1 MNIMKS
7 LPNFLTISRIF
18 LSVFLLFFL
27 LHSDLLLP
35 DWVDKSWVNYFA
47 CLIFCIASITDF
59 FDGYIARN
67 FKLESTF
74 GAVFDPL
81 ADKMLILSAFIGL
94 LLVGKAN
101 AWAVF
106 IILSREF
113 FITGLRVV
121 VASAKSNRHNKHSD
135 FAKTHTKDS
144 NENST
149 QHSQDSKDS
158 SKAGEHIKASN
169 LGKYKT
175 GVQITAIAFLL
186 AGIFPGGEVLLW
198 LATFITVYSGADYT
212 IKYYKAIS

>member
-1 MNIMKS
+1 M
-7 LPNFLTISRIF
+7 
-18 LSVFLLFFL
+18 LFFL

-35 DWVDKSWVNYFA
+35 AWVDKSWVNYFA

-121 VASAKSNRHNKHSD
+121 VASAKSNKHSD

-144 NENST
+144 GENPA
-149 QHSQDSKDS
+149 KDT